1 MLEHLL
7 DDLFA
12 FQVDLAGGL
21 VENQERWIAEDGAGQ
36 RDPLTLPPRKQTTP
50 RADHCLVARLQ
61 PLLDETMGVGLLGGV
76 DHLFARGVG
85 TAITDVVEHGV
96 AEQQR
101 FLRHQADLLAQLTE
115 PHVVSPAGAQGIAQ
129 FMPKVA
135 RAYGLHNPF
144 DPIHALVVS
153 GKFLR
158 ELMAQFGNL
167 GLAAA
172 AYNAGPKRVQ
182 DWMAKRG
189 KLPAETRDY
198 VRNITGVPAERWAGA
213 IAAGLRLPALARC
226 PDAATQEAQALERAK
241 PEVKVVQV
249 AAKAPRTP
257 GKKVFI
263 LTSAPAG
270 KQVVALPKSA
280 LAAKA
285 AAKPALI
292 AKLATKPVLAAKA
305 VPKLALKIMTAEKP
319 AARVHLTHRGETPKA
334 LAKPK
339 SNAPRSKTLL
349 ASAKPAVKN
358 AAANKKAP
366 AKPAGKRIK
375 FAVASRGS

>member
-1 MLEHLL
+1 MACAALSVSSASLAAAMELAPAEL
-7 DDLFA
+7 IFA
-12 FQVDLAGGL
+12 YSSRHSPVDLPRTTLLALRPAAGTPDVPVDW
-21 VENQERWIAEDGAGQ
+21 VEQD
-36 RDPLTLPPRKQTTP
+36 
-50 RADHCLVARLQ
+50 ARSSR
-61 PLLDETMGVGLLGGV
+61 T
-76 DHLFARGVG
+76 FSRGELCS
-85 TAITDVVEHGV
+85 AAASV
-96 AEQQR
+96 AEANNLPIPFFANLIQQ
-101 FLRHQADLLAQLTE
+101 E
-115 PHVVSPAGAQGIAQ
+115 SGWKPHVVSPAGAQGIAQ